1 MWHEIRAV
9 LFDKDGTLFGFEESW
24 GAWTAGMIDEL
35 SEGAADR
42 AAALAA
48 AVRYDL
54 ATRRF
59 APDSPVIAATPGEV
73 AARLMPLLP
82 GQDATTLTAR
92 LDRLAAAAPMI
103 EAVPLAPLMSGL
115 RRRGLRLG
123 VATNDGAAAAAA
135 HLAAAGLSD
144 SFDFVAGY
152 DSGFGAKP
160 GPGMLLAFAER
171 IGLAPGTVAMIGDST
186 HDLAAGRAAGMRTVG
201 VLTGPAR
208 ADDLAPLADRI
219 LPDIGHLPRLL
230 DGDA

>member
-9 LFDKDGTLFGFEESW
+9 LFDKDGTLFGFEASW

-73 AARLMPLLP
+73 AARLLPLLP